1 MSGASVKGVFRQ
13 ERLRLGA
20 IGMLDSCRLDRP
32 SRLYAR
38 RTAVARP
45 QAPMT
50 RPRRP
55 SLHLTV
61 ILPIV
66 LIVLTSMG
74 IVAYAAMSAMR
85 EGVRTVAEQRAKYR
99 LAYTRNLIEDI
110 EHLMMVEHGLSLQT
124 ALARISESPDVDA
137 LRILSV
143 HGRVLHSS
151 NPAEIGLPLPAHV
164 SPLPRQLP
172 GERDAVPVHVRQV
185 ADVLHADG
193 LVMNHPRCL
202 RCHAG
207 GGPVLG
213 VLDVD
218 ISLTRQAAGM
228 RTWGRLASTASVLQF
243 VFVAFGIILVLDY
256 VVVRP
261 IRRLERNMADV
272 RLGNYAV
279 DAAPAGTRE
288 LDSLVTGFN
297 DMLGRLRHAEEVE
310 RQARLERMA
319 RAEQLASAGEW
330 AAGLA
335 HELRNPLSGI
345 KAAVDVIASEER
357 AEEPR
362 RILQHVSAEIARVDA
377 VVRQLLQFAKP
388 KPPVRARLDLRSA
401 LDDAIMLARPRANA
415 RQVRLEVRCPDEPVV
430 VFADREIIQ
439 QVFLNLLLNALDAC
453 EGVPEPEVTISVE
466 VRDGVAWCRVRDNGE
481 GVPAGL
487 APTLFKPFSTTKQ
500 RGTGLGLATSRRLIE
515 LQDGELVLE
524 NPGERGACFAF
535 TVQLFVPPA
544 AV

>member
-1 MSGASVKGVFRQ
+1 MV
-13 ERLRLGA
+13 
-20 IGMLDSCRLDRP
+20 
-32 SRLYAR
+32 
-38 RTAVARP
+38 
-45 QAPMT
+45 
-50 RPRRP
+50 RPRSP

-66 LIVLTSMG
+66 LIVLASMA
-74 IVAYAAMSAMR
+74 IVAYSAMSAMR

-110 EHLMMVEHGLSLQT
+110 EHLMMVEHGVSLQT

-143 HGRVLHSS
+143 HGKVLYSS
-151 NPAEIGLPLPAHV
+151 NAAEVGRMLPAHV
-164 SPLPRQLP
+164 SPLPRALP
-172 GERDAVPVHVRQV
+172 GERDTVPVHLRQLQ
-185 ADVLHADG
+185 DVLHADG
-193 LVMNHPRCL
+193 LVMNRPRCYS
-202 RCHAG
+202 CHAR

-243 VFVAFGIILVLDY
+243 VFVVLGIILVLGY

-261 IRRLERNMADV
+261 IRRLERSMAEV

-279 DAAPAGTRE
+279 DAPAAGTRE

-297 DMLGRLRHAEEVE
+297 DMLARLRHADEVE
-310 RQARLERMA
+310 RQGRLDRMA

-357 AEEPR
+357 AEEPK
-362 RILQHVSAEIARVDA
+362 RILQHVSAEITRVDA

-388 KPPVRARLDLRSA
+388 KTPVPARLELRSA
-401 LDDAIMLARPRANA
+401 LEDAMMLARPRAGA
-415 RQVRLEVRCPDEPVV
+415 RQVRLDVRCPGEPVV
-430 VFADREIIQ
+430 VLADRELVH

-453 EGVPEPEVTISVE
+453 EGEPGPAVTVSVE
-466 VRDGVAWCRVRDNGE
+466 ARDGVAWCSVRDNGP
-481 GVPAGL
+481 GVPADR
-487 APTLFKPFSTTKQ
+487 AATLFKPFTTTKPK
-500 RGTGLGLATSRRLIE
+500 GTGLGLATSRRLIE
-515 LQDGELVLE
+515 IQHGSLVLE
-524 NPGERGACFAF
+524 NAGERGASFAF
-535 TVQLFVPPA
+535 SLPLFVAPA
-544 AV
+544 AD